1 MSETFRD
8 EKRNVSITAARLEI
22 AGQVSFGRDIDVRV
36 KGVFALGHR
45 SHLGQDVQIRG
56 NNVRLGA
63 DLFHS
68 QGLRVGGGGR
78 QHPGADLT
86 LGDRCTIHDN
96 FINVC
101 EPVVIGDDVGLSPG
115 VSILT
120 HGYWLSVLEGFPA
133 TFAGVRVG
141 NGVIV
146 GYRSVIMMGVTIG
159 DNAVIGAQSVVTKSL
174 EGNAIHAGNPARF
187 IRKVVAP
194 DEATRRL
201 MLDRII
207 DEYRKIAA
215 YHDIAPDI
223 RVDYPKVR
231 VNGCEFDVLTLA
243 FEGVEDDETD
253 DFRDYVRKWGL
264 RFFSDRHHRSR
275 FEF

>member
-1 MSETFRD
+1 MPETYRD
-8 EKRNVSITAARLEI
+8 EKKNVTITAARIEL
-22 AGQVSFGRDIDVRV
+22 ADKVSFGRDIDIRV

-45 SHLGQDVQIRG
+45 SHLGNDVQIRG
-56 NNVRLGA
+56 HDVRLGA

-68 QGLRVGGGGR
+68 SGLRVGGGGR
-78 QHPGADLT
+78 QHPRADLT

-101 EPVVIGDDVGLSPG
+101 EPVEIGDDVGLSPG

-133 TFAGVRVG
+133 TFKGVRVG

-146 GYRSVIMMGVTIG
+146 GYRTVIMMGVSIG
-159 DNAVIGAQSVVTKSL
+159 DRAVIGAQSVITKSL
-174 EGNAIHAGNPARF
+174 EGDAIYAGNPAKL
-187 IRKVVAP
+187 IRAIAAP
-194 DEATRRL
+194 DEAKRRAL
-201 MLDRII
+201 VDHIVA
-207 DEYRKIAA
+207 EYREIAA
-215 YHDIAPDI
+215 YHGIAPTI
-223 RVDYPKVR
+223 AVDYPKIR
-231 VNGCEFDVLTLA
+231 VNGCTFDVLTLT

-264 RFFSDRHHRSR
+264 RYFSDRPHRSV